1 MQEVCVTKEKLHT
14 KCFVLFYCFACKNCN
29 LPFSILDCAEDQRSS
44 FESRLSTYS
53 WAVLYITHS
62 SFITFVPSLTVILW
76 LTLFNA
82 SATLLPSTKKAEDSP
97 LNEWNY
103 KNKIFSIS
111 YWKQSQLLAGLTSK
125 KEEMQSEFSC
135 LCSNKITARGKYYY
149 SPAIFYLKH
158 PTHTPVC
165 IFWKVYLLEKHFAP
179 PSVPLIL
186 RMTG

>member
-1 MQEVCVTKEKLHT
+1 MTSLSERGNYELLKWRPIFWVSCFMKIFTYVQEFCVTKEKLHI

-53 WAVLYITHS
+53 WAVLYMTHS

-97 LNEWNY
+97 LKEWNY
-103 KNKIFSIS
+103 KNNVF
-111 YWKQSQLLAGLTSK
+111 
-125 KEEMQSEFSC
+125 
-135 LCSNKITARGKYYY
+135 
-149 SPAIFYLKH
+149 P
-158 PTHTPVC
+158 
-165 IFWKVYLLEKHFAP
+165 
-179 PSVPLIL
+179 
-186 RMTG
+186 